1 MTFLEA
7 YQSLYETFVVLRGL
21 DEDDTY
27 WSAEDKLAFQD
38 AYRKLLVAYNRE
50 PL

>member
-1 MTFLEA
+1 MTFIEA
-7 YQSLYETFVVLRGL
+7 YNALYQTFVIERGL
-21 DEDDTY
+21 DNDDTY
-27 WSAEDKLAFQD
+27 WSKDDKVAFQD